1 MLIARLADRIAPS
14 CEAPIW
20 LRGSPA
26 KLEWA
31 VGFVA
36 LIVVGFVARHDSKV
50 VAARDAST

>member
-31 VGFVA
+31 VAFVA
-36 LIVVGFVARHDSKV
+36 LIVVGFVARHDSNV